1 MKYGRQLALTLVP
14 AGLVLLGLAGAARL
28 LDASVS
34 TLSLDIAA
42 VASVH
47 PLTGALSS
55 LSVLLW
61 CTAAVTCGFAA
72 VVVWG
77 ERPAVS
83 GASAGFLA
91 TSSAVSLYLLFDDLF
106 EVHEYL
112 APRYASIEE
121 RFVLGLLG
129 LVVVAYLVGF
139 RRDIARTPWVM
150 LAIALGL
157 LATSAFIDVAF
168 ATRMASFGP
177 WHLRV
182 QVGAK
187 WIGIACW
194 CSYYVRTAYRAV
206 AGPRLPRTNRGPA

>member
-1 MKYGRQLALTLVP
+1 MKYGRQLVLTLVP
-14 AGLVLLGLAGAARL
+14 AGLVLLGVAGGARL
-28 LDASVS
+28 FDASVS

-42 VASVH
+42 VANVH

-72 VVVWG
+72 VVVRG
-77 ERPAVS
+77 ERPVIS
-83 GASAGFLA
+83 GASAAFLG
-91 TSSAVSLYLLFDDLF
+91 TSSALSLYLLFDDLF

-112 APRYASIEE
+112 APHYVGIEE
-121 RFVLGLLG
+121 PFVLGLLG
-129 LVVVAYLVGF
+129 LVAVVYLVGF
-139 RRDIARTPWVM
+139 RRDIVRTPWLM
-150 LAIALGL
+150 LAIAVGL
-157 LATSAFIDVAF
+157 LAMSALIDVAF
-168 ATRMASFGP
+168 ATRSSGFGA

-187 WIGIACW
+187 WVGIACW

-206 AGPRLPRTNRGPA
+206 AGTRLPHTNRGPA